1 MFTPS
6 RKVLPDPRLI
16 NAFSKKIEN
25 HAHSVALFAMC
36 YNFVC
41 IHKTLR
47 TSPAMAEKVT
57 ERLLEISDIV
67 DVLETG
73 KWPLKGR
80 QHDVALGSVRQGR
93 MP

>member
-1 MFTPS
+1 VFAPS
-6 RKVLPDPRLI
+6 REVLPERLI

-25 HAHSVALFAMC
+25 QAHSVALFAMC

-57 ERLLEISDIV
+57 KRLWEISDIV
-67 DVLETG
+67 DVLETWEMAG
-73 KWPLKGR
+73 QRKT
-80 QHDVALGSVRQGR
+80 A
-93 MP
+93 

>member
-1 MFTPS
+1 MFASS
-6 RKVLPDPRLI
+6 RDVLPERLI

-25 HAHSVALFAMC
+25 QAHSVALFAMC

-57 ERLLEISDIV
+57 ERRWEISDIV
-67 DVLETG
+67 DVLETWEMAAQR
-73 KWPLKGR
+73 KT
-80 QHDVALGSVRQGR
+80 A
-93 MP
+93 